1 MAQPVIKWVEQG
13 YENGYYILAYYVDG
27 ILQCYMKGYPDYRRE
42 CFWVYLHKIARYSDY
57 KLPKCKYVVF
67 RDVKKGI
74 K

>member
-1 MAQPVIKWVEQG
+1 
-13 YENGYYILAYYVDG
+13 
-27 ILQCYMKGYPDYRRE
+27 
-42 CFWVYLHKIARYSDY
+42 VYLHKIARYSDY